1 MNKGVKESFQRSQH
15 WTMGPPYGTEVGLEW
30 HALMENFVKEVLTK
44 TSNELYEKGMQ
55 AFLYSANCTMKWKY
69 LLFPVSS
76 LCMAICI
83 TIKNYRHIFRLQE
96 PMISIDYVCLF
107 VCFFCFF
114 STYSGFLRTCVSFSK
129 KLPYLCFFSFIYEL
143 AACY

>member
-55 AFLYSANCTMKWKY
+55 AFLYSANCTMK
-69 LLFPVSS
+69 
-76 LCMAICI
+76 
-83 TIKNYRHIFRLQE
+83 
-96 PMISIDYVCLF
+96 
-107 VCFFCFF
+107 
-114 STYSGFLRTCVSFSK
+114 
-129 KLPYLCFFSFIYEL
+129 
-143 AACY
+143 